1 MDVPFSEVAEQFRLL
16 IKGMFVYQIPI
27 NNGFVCIAA
36 IGGLQRS
43 KFAAGIPNRN
53 WHSK

>member
-1 MDVPFSEVAEQFRLL
+1 MSPFSEVAEQFRLL

-36 IGGLQRS
+36 IGRLATQQIR
-43 KFAAGIPNRN
+43 R